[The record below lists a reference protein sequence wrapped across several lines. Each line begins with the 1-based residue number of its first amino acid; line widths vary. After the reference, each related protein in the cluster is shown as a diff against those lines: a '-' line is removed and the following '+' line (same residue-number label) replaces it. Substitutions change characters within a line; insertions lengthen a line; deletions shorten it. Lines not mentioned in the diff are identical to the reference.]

1 MNTEYHIPV
10 LLERSVN
17 ELVHDPDGVYID
29 VTFGGG
35 GHSRLILNR
44 LSSRGR
50 LLGFDQDRDA
60 IDNAIEDARFT
71 LVHSNFEYLSHFL
84 RYYQIEKVDGILA
97 DLGVSSYHFDVA
109 ERGFSYRF
117 DADLDMRMNQNAP
130 RDAKNI
136 LNELSVSELQE
147 IFSSY
152 GEVRNSKTLAEM
164 IVQERQ
170 KQQIITK
177 GDLDLIL
184 ERCYRGDK
192 NKYWAQVY
200 QALRIEVNNELGV
213 LKSLL
218 LQGRKW
224 LAKDGRFVVLSY
236 HSLEDK
242 IVKQFFRDNNFSGR
256 RLEDEYG
263 RSLVN
268 LKAVNVKPV
277 EASSEEIRINRRA
290 SSVKMRVAIKVNE

>member
-44 LSSRGR
+44 LSSQGR

>member
-1 MNTEYHIPV
+1 M

-44 LSSRGR
+44 LSSQGR